1 MVKFQSS
8 LISVENQP
16 KVGIILLINM
26 ESFILLHFLADRY
39 PTVLTVAL
47 MLHVAFVVCR
57 RLPVCVC
64 DVM

>member
-8 LISVENQP
+8 LISVENQS
-16 KVGIILLINM
+16 KVGIKLLINI
-26 ESFILLHFLADRY
+26 ESFSLLHFLADRY

-47 MLHVAFVVCR
+47 MLRVAFVVCR